1 MNKFLKLL
9 YSLLCFV
16 CLLFQPCKVNAQIDT
31 ERVMTIGKNA
41 LYFEDYLLSIQYF
54 NDVIRVKPYLA
65 EPYFFRAVA
74 KFYLEDYRGAEEDCS
89 LALERNP
96 FITDAYQVRGISR
109 QTLKKDSL
117 AIIDYNAG
125 LKYLPENKVFL
136 INKAVAQINVKDYD
150 GSEKTFQS
158 LIGYYPNYDNAYLG
172 QASLRLERGD
182 TIAALES
189 ISRCIELNANN
200 GEAFIMRADIMIK
213 NKSDYQSAVDDL
225 GQAIKLEPKR
235 ADLFVNRAFLKYKLD
250 DYFGAMADFDYAI
263 DLDPYNVAAHQNR
276 GLLRME
282 VEEDNKAID
291 DFSFVIDREPDNVM
305 AIYNRATLYQKI
317 RQYSKAI
324 ADYDKVIKKFPDMA
338 ALYYARSECKR
349 LMGNTAGGEADYNKS
364 KRLLA
369 DNKKRKTDE
378 LPPGQAET
386 DPEEEVIKKF
396 QNLVTI
402 ENDNSIKPE
411 YENKYRGKVQN
422 LNTSINFE
430 GIYVLTYYD
439 KTSELR
445 VNAYYQK
452 DVDDINSK
460 NYLRDKLY
468 ITNVNVAMTETQ
480 IQKQFELIRHYS
492 NLLTTAREKR
502 PVDYFGRAVSYTLVK
517 NYDAAIED
525 LGTVISLNPEF
536 ALAYFAR
543 ATVYIEIGMVDESQK
558 DKSNKS
564 FGLDVEMINL
574 KKALED
580 LDKVIEL
587 SPALVYAYFN
597 KGDIYLKK
605 GDYTAAISCYT
616 AAIEKRPDFGE
627 AYYNRGI
634 AYFQLGNM
642 ESGVKDLSKA
652 GELGIMSSYNVL
664 KRMSKTK

>member
-543 ATVYIEIGMVDESQK
+543 ATAYIEKGKVDESQK